1 MFWCLF
7 WTKLDTTWYYYE
19 CTINLQNFIIF
30 GIVKVFLK
38 YGAKVI
44 ILDYSEEI
52 EETIN
57 NLKNEGYIT
66 EADDVTLVVG
76 SRLEGYGMGEYQV
89 NYFDCAY
96 VKCSDFNK
104 N

>member
-1 MFWCLF
+1 M
-7 WTKLDTTWYYYE
+7 
-19 CTINLQNFIIF
+19 
-30 GIVKVFLK
+30 
-38 YGAKVI
+38 
-44 ILDYSEEI
+44 EI
-52 EETIN
+52 ERNITVKLSENDVKEIIVN
-57 NLKNEGYIT
+57 YLKNEGYIT
-66 EADDVTLVVG
+66 ETDDITLVVG